1 MLERLSWKKL
11 VSELFLFCLPAVI
24 LSIFIG
30 HLSWCLF
37 VSVFL
42 VLIWHG
48 YNLLKLS
55 NWLWLDRS
63 MLPPSGRGGWE
74 PIFYGIHQMQQR
86 NRKRRRELALLIKRF
101 RSGAESLPDA
111 IVMMTTE
118 GNIFWCNRLAQH
130 LLGFRWPEDNGQHI
144 FNLLRYPDFSR
155 YILSRDFSRP
165 LSIELNNGFAVEFR
179 VMPYSEGQFLMVARD
194 VTQKRTLEN
203 ARRDFFANVSH
214 EMRTPL
220 TVLQGYLEV
229 MQDQAEDSSLNK
241 KALNTM
247 QEQTRRLDG
256 LVKQLLQLSKIE
268 VAPQIDMNNEVV
280 DVPLMLKVLRQEATA
295 LGSECYKINFDI
307 GEGLKVFGNEE
318 LLRSAM
324 SNLVYN
330 AVNHTPKGTQI
341 DVSWK
346 KNSHGAEFTVKD
358 NGQGIS
364 AEHLPRL
371 TERFYRVDKA
381 RSRQTGGSGLGLAIV
396 KHALH
401 HHHSHLKVSS
411 EIGKGTIFSFTL
423 PAGLIVPVKITSRRD
438 RNSLI
443 NSNN

>member
-11 VSELFLFCLPAVI
+11 VSELFLFCLPALI
-24 LSIFIG
+24 LSIFVG

-37 VSVFL
+37 VSVFFA
-42 VLIWHG
+42 LIWHG

-86 NRKRRRELALLIKRF
+86 NRKRSRELALLIKRF

-165 LSIELNNGFAVEFR
+165 LSIELNNGFTVEFR
-179 VMPYSEGQFLMVARD
+179 VMPYTEGQFLMVARD

-220 TVLQGYLEV
+220 TVLQGYLEM
-229 MQDQAEDSSLNK
+229 MQDQAEDNPLNK
-241 KALNTM
+241 KALHTM
-247 QEQTRRLDG
+247 QEQTRRLDS

-268 VAPQIDMNNEVV
+268 VAPQIDMNEVV

-295 LGSECYKINFDI
+295 LGNECYKINFDI
-307 GEGLKVFGNEE
+307 SEGLKVFGNEE
-318 LLRSAM
+318 QLRSAM

-346 KNSHGAEFTVKD
+346 KSSHGAEFTVKD

-401 HHHSHLKVSS
+401 HHHSHLEISS

-423 PAGLIVPVKITSRRD
+423 PTGLMVPVKITSKQR
-438 RNSLI
+438 
-443 NSNN
+443 

>member
-11 VSELFLFCLPAVI
+11 VSELFLFCLPALI

-37 VSVFL
+37 ASVFL
-42 VLIWHG
+42 ALIWHG

-55 NWLWLDRS
+55 DWLWLDRR

-101 RSGAESLPDA
+101 RSGAELLPDA

-130 LLGFRWPEDNGQHI
+130 LLGFRWPEDHGQPI
-144 FNLLRYPDFSR
+144 FNLLRYPDFNR
-155 YILSRDFSRP
+155 YMLSRDFTRP
-165 LSIELNNGFAVEFR
+165 LSIELNNGFTVEFR
-179 VMPYSEGQFLMVARD
+179 VMPYSEEQLLMVARD
-194 VTQKRTLEN
+194 VTQKRALEN

-229 MQDQAEDSSLNK
+229 MQDQEVSGSLNN

-247 QEQTRRLDG
+247 QEQARRMDS

-268 VAPQIDMNNEVV
+268 AAPQIDMNEVV
-280 DVPLMLKVLRQEATA
+280 DVPLILKVLRQEAAA
-295 LGSECYKINFDI
+295 LGNECYKINFDI
-307 GEGLKVFGNEE
+307 GEKLKVFGNEE
-318 LLRSAM
+318 QLRSAM

-358 NGQGIS
+358 NGPGIN

-401 HHHSHLKVSS
+401 HHHSHLEISS
-411 EIGKGTIFSFTL
+411 EIGQGATFSFTL
-423 PAGLIVPVKITSRRD
+423 LSGLIVPDRITSKRD
-438 RNSLI
+438 KDSLI
-443 NSNN
+443 KSNN

>member
-11 VSELFLFCLPAVI
+11 LSELFLFCLPALI
-24 LSIFIG
+24 LSMFIG
-30 HLSWCLF
+30 HLAWCLF

-55 NWLWLDRS
+55 DWLWLDRS

-74 PIFYGIHQMQQR
+74 PIFYGIYQMQQR
-86 NRKRRRELALLIKRF
+86 NRKRRRELVLLIKRF

-144 FNLLRYPDFSR
+144 FNLLRYPDFNR

-165 LSIELNNGFAVEFR
+165 LSIELNNGFTVEFR
-179 VMPYSEGQFLMVARD
+179 VMPYSKGQLLMLARD

-229 MQDQAEDSSLNK
+229 MQDQDVSGSLNK
-241 KALNTM
+241 KMLNTM
-247 QEQTRRLDG
+247 QEQARRLDS

-268 VAPQIDMNNEVV
+268 VAPQIDMNEIV

-295 LGSECYKINFDI
+295 LGNGCYKINFDI
-307 GEGLKVFGNEE
+307 SEELKVFGNEE
-318 LLRSAM
+318 QLRSAM

-330 AVNHTPKGTQI
+330 AINHTPEGTQI
-341 DVSWK
+341 DINWK
-346 KNSHGAEFTVKD
+346 KNSHGAEFAVKD

-401 HHHSHLKVSS
+401 HHHSHLEVLS
-411 EIGKGTIFSFTL
+411 EIGRGTTFSFTL
-423 PAGLIVPVKITSRRD
+423 PIGLIVPTKITGKRD
-438 RNSLI
+438 KDSLI
-443 NSNN
+443 KSNN